1 MLASLRSE
9 RGQDL
14 VEYAIVFTLLM
25 LLLIGI
31 IESGI
36 AILAY
41 NSVAN
46 AAREGARYGV
56 IRAQRDD
63 GPGIEAAARR
73 STMGLDQSALAI
85 ASTVTV
91 SNTSQFIE
99 VDVDYDHAFM
109 TPLMGLIAQAATGS
123 PTLHLRTTASMRVE

>member
-1 MLASLRSE
+1 MRVALRSE

-14 VEYAIVFTLLM
+14 VEYAIIFALLM

-36 AILAY
+36 VILAY

-46 AAREGARYGV
+46 AAREGARYGA

-63 GPGIEAAARR
+63 TAGIEAAARR
-73 STMGLDQSALAI
+73 STMGLDQSTLAI

-99 VDVDYDHAFM
+99 VDVDYDHAFI
-109 TPLMGLIAQAATGS
+109 TPLVGLVMGS
-123 PTLHLRTTASMRVE
+123 PTLHLHTMASMRVE